1 MDDQMPLIN
10 QYESTTNTRQRVS
23 QLQQAAPDAEPI
35 SAIKI
40 RETSPDG
47 THLATHH
54 ISANGISTTPAPSKS
69 PSTNP
74 SASIIIRLLTP
85 FLPNNYPNSVTADY
99 TPYQIYDSLQAFAS
113 TIASLLASR
122 AVLISVGV
130 GGDDPSST
138 ATAATLL
145 SIVQNNI
152 GQATSILFAYRFALR
167 IEAEVKFYRFLADI
181 VNDTAFVLDV
191 LSPSLPA
198 YARVPAL
205 CTASACRA
213 ICGVCG
219 GSSKAILSAH
229 FAKAGNIG
237 ELNAKDGSQ
246 ETVVSLVGMWVGG
259 LLVKKVT
266 GKQATLIWMLVLL
279 VLHLW
284 TNWQAVR
291 SVRLRTLN
299 RERAGIVIERL
310 MEGRNDVDV
319 EAIGDFER
327 IFASGGVM
335 RCNGVT
341 VGYCSFGS
349 VSEFFKHID
358 PTSWTRLLGEF
369 RNEKYLLWLDQQN
382 DRCVILLKEDANG
395 ETQIKAWFHAFR
407 VVQKARKT
415 TLSADAV
422 MNTLEKTLLDHN
434 KEWASWKS
442 QLQADGWDL
451 ESSNLTFLSGSRIQV
466 QIVD

>member
-1 MDDQMPLIN
+1 MDDQIPLMD
-10 QYESTTNTRQRVS
+10 EKKSTTTTRKRVTQSQNTPGADS
-23 QLQQAAPDAEPI
+23 K
-35 SAIKI
+35 SSIKI
-40 RETSPDG
+40 RETSPNG

-54 ISANGISTTPAPSKS
+54 ISAGGITTTPAPTIP
-69 PSTNP
+69 PSNNP
-74 SASIIIRLLTP
+74 SASLAIRLLTP
-85 FLPNNYPNSVTADY
+85 FLPTNYPNSVTADY

-130 GGDDPSST
+130 GGEDPSST

-152 GQATSILFAYRFALR
+152 GQATSILFAYRFALN

-181 VNDTAFVLDV
+181 VNDIAFVLDV
-191 LSPSLPA
+191 LSPSLPD

-259 LLVKKVT
+259 LVVKRVS
-266 GKQATLIWMLVLL
+266 GKRATLIWMMLL
-279 VLHLW
+279 LALHLW

-319 EAIGDFER
+319 EAIGDAES

-335 RCNGVT
+335 RRKGVR

-349 VSEFFKHID
+349 VNDFFKHID
-358 PTSWTRLLGEF
+358 PTLWTRLLAEF
-369 RNEKYLLWLDQQN
+369 RNEKYLLWLDQQ
-382 DRCVILLKEDANG
+382 DSRCVILLKEHANG
-395 ETQIKAWFHAFR
+395 ETQVKAWFHAFR
-407 VVQKARKT
+407 VLRKAGKDP
-415 TLSADAV
+415 LSAEAV
-422 MNTLEKTLLDHN
+422 MNFLEKTLMDHN
-434 KEWASWKS
+434 QDWSLRKS
-442 QLQADGWDL
+442 QLQAGGWDL
-451 ESSNLTFLSGSRIQV
+451 DSSNLTVSSGSRIQV
-466 QIVD
+466 QLAD